1 MTERKTPSYLLTYL
15 TPPCV
20 QSILY
25 DYCLDLRE
33 TTSRRG
39 GGGGG
44 GGNRRASNLPAG
56 YIFYYFHDNDI
67 AITAEAF

>member
-1 MTERKTPSYLLTYL
+1 MTGRKTPSYLLTYL

-25 DYCLDLRE
+25 DYRLDLRK
-33 TTSRRG
+33 TTSGVG

-44 GGNRRASNLPAG
+44 GRRASSLPAG

-67 AITAEAF
+67 AITAEAFQ